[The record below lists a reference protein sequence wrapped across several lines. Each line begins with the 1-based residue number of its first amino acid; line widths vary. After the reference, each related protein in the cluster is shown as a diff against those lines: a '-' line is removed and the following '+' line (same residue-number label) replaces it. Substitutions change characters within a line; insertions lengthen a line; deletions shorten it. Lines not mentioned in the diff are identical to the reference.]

1 MFIFAIESIN
11 ILIWL
16 SYLNLF
22 YKIKTAN
29 IDCGNKYN
37 NYKIIKFYNITIF
50 IYIYI
55 YIN

>member
-1 MFIFAIESIN
+1 MFIFAIESVN
-11 ILIWL
+11 ILIWM

-29 IDCGNKYN
+29 IDNGNKYN
-37 NYKIIKFYNITIF
+37 NFKIIKFYNITIF

-55 YIN
+55 N